1 MDPSEHSFQSSP
13 RKVLTLHPSSRRQ
26 PLRQLPW
33 SNPTQVTL
41 TSGQTATQNISVTQG
56 ALLQIRLHDPR
67 RLIAPNDD
75 IFLVVAL
82 PSGLFQPMRLAS
94 SDANDRV
101 YDVAVPLSSSIRAT
115 LISSHLQI
123 ADDNGVSL
131 APASPSG
138 PATSATLNIPAPSSS
153 HPPPRVYTVTGR
165 K

>member
-1 MDPSEHSFQSSP
+1 
-13 RKVLTLHPSSRRQ
+13 
-26 PLRQLPW
+26 
-33 SNPTQVTL
+33 
-41 TSGQTATQNISVTQG
+41 
-56 ALLQIRLHDPR
+56 
-67 RLIAPNDD
+67 
-75 IFLVVAL
+75 
-82 PSGLFQPMRLAS
+82 MRLAS